1 MGRCAFC
8 YNATSFFN
16 SKKIVNGTIC
26 NSCLKS
32 IPNCFNIDRYDA
44 DELQK
49 VQRYESN
56 PKFNDFT
63 VTCELGSLLL
73 DEMHGLF
80 AISSKQNVFS
90 LTDLGEFDIHP
101 ARVER
106 KNNKLY
112 LDIEFMSYIK
122 PIDVHITKTIKS
134 TILCEGKL
142 NGEEVEYPIPPEVS
156 LFKDIFSQAIKKQF
170 NDILP
175 LLTSYQN
182 ISNQAKLIAES
193 MLLVG
198 DNYTLPEIKSQRNKL
213 MNIYHPDNG
222 GDAAYCERINASY
235 KYLVDH
241 YKPPKSV
248 GETAIDE
255 TIQI

>member
-101 ARVER
+101 APTFE
-106 KNNKLY
+106 
-112 LDIEFMSYIK
+112 IA
-122 PIDVHITKTIKS
+122 HIFRNI
-134 TILCEGKL
+134 
-142 NGEEVEYPIPPEVS
+142 YW
-156 LFKDIFSQAIKKQF
+156 AIKRYFFVRKGFLERQRGTQRIAIRIF
-170 NDILP
+170 GLDDANMFFVFD
-175 LLTSYQN
+175 
-182 ISNQAKLIAES
+182 KL
-193 MLLVG
+193 
-198 DNYTLPEIKSQRNKL
+198 
-213 MNIYHPDNG
+213 
-222 GDAAYCERINASY
+222 
-235 KYLVDH
+235 
-241 YKPPKSV
+241 
-248 GETAIDE
+248 
-255 TIQI
+255 

>member
-1 MGRCAFC
+1 MGKCAFC
-8 YNATSFFN
+8 YSTTSMFN

-32 IPNCFNIDRYDA
+32 IPNCFSIDRYDA

-56 PKFNDFT
+56 PAFEKFQAT
-63 VTCELGSLLL
+63 SELSSLLL
-73 DEMHGLF
+73 DEVHGLF
-80 AISSKQNVFS
+80 AIGNKQNVFS
-90 LTDLGEFDIHP
+90 LMDLSEYGIYLSDVVKTNDKFYGDI
-101 ARVER
+101 VFSCTL
-106 KNNKLY
+106 KS
-112 LDIEFMSYIK
+112 LDINFRKVLKKQVFCK
-122 PIDVHITKTIKS
+122 PKMEDG
-134 TILCEGKL
+134 ILKPS
-142 NGEEVEYPIPPEVS
+142 VPPEIY
-156 LFKDIFSQAIKKQF
+156 LFREIFAQAIKNQAKE
-170 NDILP
+170 ILP
-175 LLTSYQN
+175 LLTAYQN

-222 GDAAYCERINASY
+222 GDAYYCERINASY

-241 YKPPKSV
+241 YKPPKTV
-248 GETAIDE
+248 GETAINE
-255 TIQI
+255 TN